1 MNIQISS
8 ITKKYGK
15 KQVLKD
21 INLFMT
27 GGECVGILG
36 ANGCGKSTLLSIL
49 AGIQK
54 PDSGAFISDGV
65 DLFSSSKIISYAV
78 GYVPQGTP
86 LIEELSAKD
95 NLRMWYTEK
104 DLEKELNSGFLRL
117 LGIHDFINV
126 PVRKMSGGMKK
137 RLSIG
142 CAFSRHPPILILDEP
157 GAALDLPCKENIASY
172 LKKCKQ
178 NGAAVIIATHEATEI
193 EICDRHFILK
203 DGVLN
208 PFKYDGDIGKLVNS
222 L

>member
-1 MNIQISS
+1 MNIEISS
-8 ITKKYGK
+8 IKKKYGK
-15 KQVLKD
+15 KQVLRD
-21 INLFMT
+21 VTLSLA

-54 PDSGAFISDGV
+54 ADSGSFSADGV
-65 DLFSSSKIISYAV
+65 DLFSSPKIISDAV

-86 LIEELSAKD
+86 LIEELSAVD
-95 NLRMWYTEK
+95 NLRMWYTKAE
-104 DLEKELNSGFLRL
+104 LEKELKVGLLYL
-117 LGIHDFINV
+117 LGIPEFISV

-157 GAALDLPCKENIASY
+157 GAALDLPCKERIAQY
-172 LKKCKQ
+172 LTLCKK
-178 NGAAVIIATHEATEI
+178 NGAAVIIATHEEAEI
-193 EICDRHFILK
+193 EICDRHFILR
-203 DGVLN
+203 DGTLC
-208 PFKYDGDIGKLVNS
+208 PFTYDGDIGKLVKS

>member
-78 GYVPQGTP
+78 GNVPQGTP

-104 DLEKELNSGFLRL
+104 DLL
-117 LGIHDFINV
+117 L
-126 PVRKMSGGMKK
+126 
-137 RLSIG
+137 
-142 CAFSRHPPILILDEP
+142 
-157 GAALDLPCKENIASY
+157 
-172 LKKCKQ
+172 
-178 NGAAVIIATHEATEI
+178 
-193 EICDRHFILK
+193 
-203 DGVLN
+203 
-208 PFKYDGDIGKLVNS
+208 
-222 L
+222 